1 MADIDRIK
9 KLGRAN
15 QYSRPQDSYNI
26 LSGAEKKM
34 DKVERDPQ
42 LDEREVDPITGL
54 RRGGTGKP
62 ADQPANIRATSH
74 NLKDLNN
81 NPSINVITGQ
91 PINPQQKKV
100 ASARNPPT
108 DPEASSY
115 NVITGQPIN
124 PDFQQKK
131 FASSRGSFTE
141 HEIKTNLKPNED
153 CITFRSHLSTIRQ
166 GFPPD
171 QLPTVG
177 GIFLDFEYIDD
188 ISVRCP
194 KCSQPIFVSVKF
206 VAKGAYVTDRAIYNA
221 AKGGH
226 ADCYYHPG
234 KFIDSIS
241 KPEFALFKCC
251 NGTRVSDGCQL
262 KM

>member
-1 MADIDRIK
+1 MADIDRVK

-26 LSGAEKKM
+26 LSGAEKKA
-34 DKVERDPQ
+34 DKVDRAPQ

-54 RRGGTGKP
+54 RRGSAGKTTE
-62 ADQPANIRATSH
+62 QPGNIRVNSH
-74 NLKDLNN
+74 NLKDINN
-81 NPSINVITGQ
+81 NPNI
-91 PINPQQKKV
+91 
-100 ASARNPPT
+100 
-108 DPEASSY
+108 

-188 ISVRCP
+188 ISVKCP
-194 KCSQPIFVSVKF
+194 KCKNPVFVSVKHCT
-206 VAKGAYVTDRAIYNA
+206 KGAYVTDRAIYNA
-221 AKGGH
+221 TKGGH
-226 ADCYYHPG
+226 ADCFYHPG

-241 KPEFALFKCC
+241 KPEFALFDCC